1 MEASAKPPDMPLRRI
16 AAGLGLFTV
25 VVWGAGGVI
34 FGLGPLPG
42 LGWMLNRDVTLVSGN
57 DPQTAAYK
65 SAQER
70 FRDIDFAIARAM
82 TNLQIGPDQVR
93 ESRPRVS
100 AIDDKPQPVER
111 ILRVSDFYAT
121 SQSNLEIDRSV
132 SEVGGRIISAVEASR
147 SKQLSLQVGFGQ
159 TVTHR
164 LTLIPDETIFH
175 KVGHM
180 AIVINDL
187 EVSRTDVATQFIGID
202 RPLTFSIN
210 PWRGAGRKW
219 GVSVAE
225 RDQEVLVNLP
235 MEPVNYPRIS
245 PGRPAILVNQSVA
258 ENRRV
263 VREAISVLP
272 MAGGFKNFMGGRA
285 TAHSEIMEVVLG
297 EVKKSRRFFI
307 DSRSSEK
314 SVAIKTA
321 GQLAVPSGSAWGIV
335 DTDDNQERIAAVLD
349 QASFTALEEG
359 PVIVIAHARPNTL
372 AVLEDRMQLLAL
384 RGIQFVHASSLV
396 TQGKEKR

>member
-1 MEASAKPPDMPLRRI
+1 MEASAKPPDTRLHRI
-16 AAGLGLFTV
+16 AAGLCLFTV
-25 VVWGAGGVI
+25 VVWGAGVLL
-34 FGLGPLPG
+34 FGFSPLRG
-42 LGWMLNRDVTLVSGN
+42 LNWILNRDVRLVSGI

-65 SAQER
+65 SEQER
-70 FRDIDFAIARAM
+70 FRDIDFALSRAM
-82 TNLQIGPDQVR
+82 TNLQVRADQVR
-93 ESRPRVS
+93 ESRARATTP
-100 AIDDKPQPVER
+100 DDKPWPVER
-111 ILRVSDFYAT
+111 ILRVSDFYAP
-121 SQSNLEIDRSV
+121 SQSNLEISRSV

-164 LTLIPDETIFH
+164 LTLIPDETIPH

-187 EVSRTDVATQFIGID
+187 EICGDDLATKFMGID

-210 PWRGAGRKW
+210 PWRGAGKKW
-219 GVSVAE
+219 GASVAK

-245 PGRPAILVNQSVA
+245 PGRPAVLVNQSVS

-263 VREAISVLP
+263 VREAIALLP
-272 MAGGFKNFMGGRA
+272 MAGGFKNFMGDRA
-285 TAHSEIMEVVLG
+285 TAHSEIMDVVLG

-321 GQLAVPSGSAWGIV
+321 GQLAVPSASAWGIV

-349 QASFTALEEG
+349 QASFTALEDG

-384 RGIQFVHASSLV
+384 RGIQFVHVSSLV
-396 TQGKEKR
+396 TQGKESR